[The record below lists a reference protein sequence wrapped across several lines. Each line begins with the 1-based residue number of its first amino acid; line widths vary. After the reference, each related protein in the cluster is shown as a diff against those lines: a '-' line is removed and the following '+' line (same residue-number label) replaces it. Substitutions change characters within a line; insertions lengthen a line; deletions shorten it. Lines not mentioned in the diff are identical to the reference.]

1 MSEKSEIVK
10 IFEIA
15 AREAG
20 QLIIEQFGKISEA
33 KVQSKDLGDFVTT
46 TDLETENILL
56 KVLKQHFPY
65 SSYITEESDPF
76 KGNEETIVID
86 PIDGTTN
93 FIHGIPAVGVV
104 IGRIYKTEITDGI
117 IFNPILDEFY
127 FATKDKG
134 SWCNG
139 NKLMVS
145 KKKDISD
152 CLIGATIPH
161 ANRGYKNY
169 LNEIDNIA
177 KKCSGFRCT
186 GSAAIDL
193 TLVASGKTDAFWQR
207 NLNLW
212 DICAGILLV
221 KEAGGKVTQPNGK
234 LWTIENSDILA
245 TNNLIHDQITNNLK
259 IH

>member
-1 MSEKSEIVK
+1 MSKKSEIVE
-10 IFEIA
+10 IFEDA

-20 QLIIEQFGKISEA
+20 KLITKEFGKISEA
-33 KVQSKDLGDFVTT
+33 KVQSKDLGDFVTS

-56 KVLKQHFPY
+56 KVLKKNFPN
-65 SSYITEESDPF
+65 SSYITEESDPL
-76 KGNEETIVID
+76 KGNDETIVID

-93 FIHGIPAVGVV
+93 FIHGFPALGIV
-104 IGRIYKTEITDGI
+104 IGRIYKNEITDGI
-117 IFNPILDEFY
+117 IFNPISNEFY
-127 FATKDKG
+127 FASKGKG
-134 SWCNG
+134 SWCNE
-139 NKLMVS
+139 KKIMVS
-145 KKKDISD
+145 KKNLIDN

-169 LNEIDNIA
+169 LTEIDNIA

-212 DICAGILLV
+212 DMCSGVLIV
-221 KEAGGKVTQPNGK
+221 KEAGGKITQPDGK
-234 LWTIENSDILA
+234 DWTIKNSDILA
-245 TNNLIHDQITNNLK
+245 SNTLIHDQIIENLK
-259 IH
+259 IY